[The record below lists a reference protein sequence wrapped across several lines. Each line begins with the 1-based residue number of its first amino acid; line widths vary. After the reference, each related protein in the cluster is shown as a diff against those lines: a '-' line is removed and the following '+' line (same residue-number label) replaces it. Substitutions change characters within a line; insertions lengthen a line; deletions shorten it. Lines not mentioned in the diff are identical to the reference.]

1 MILLCKLRG
10 FKVNEENLSEN
21 LQIIT
26 KIINKHIGNKNIQ
39 ITPQTSAKDINGWDS
54 LAHMSIILEVE
65 KFFAIRFRASEVAK
79 ITCVGDL
86 LKTIEVKKEK

>member
-1 MILLCKLRG
+1 MG
-10 FKVNEENLSEN
+10 FPVNGKNWSEN

-26 KIINKHIGNKNIQ
+26 KIINKHTGNKKIQ
-39 ITPQTSAKDINGWDS
+39 ITPEISAKDINTWDS

-65 KFFAIRFRASEVAK
+65 KHFAVRFRASEVAK
-79 ITCVGDL
+79 MTCVGDL